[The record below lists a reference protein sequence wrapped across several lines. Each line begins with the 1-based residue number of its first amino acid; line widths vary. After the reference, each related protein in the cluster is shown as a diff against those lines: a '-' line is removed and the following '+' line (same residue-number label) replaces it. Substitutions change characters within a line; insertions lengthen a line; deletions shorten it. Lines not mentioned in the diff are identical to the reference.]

1 MIPTAEEVRRMSID
15 ARGTQRPPAPAPAS
29 PPAQPAPA
37 VPPAPARA
45 HSASKKPGATGGA
58 WLVPVAIIVLIV
70 ALTLAGVLIIRGMRR
85 AAHSTSAPAPTSVVS
100 VSAIDGGERL

>member
-15 ARGTQRPPAPAPAS
+15 ARGTQRPPAPA
-29 PPAQPAPA
+29 

-45 HSASKKPGATGGA
+45 HSASKKPGVTGGT

-85 AAHSTSAPAPTSVVS
+85 AHPTSAPAPTSVVS

>member
-15 ARGTQRPPAPAPAS
+15 ARGTQRPPAPTP

-85 AAHSTSAPAPTSVVS
+85 AHPTSAPAPTSVVS
-100 VSAIDGGERL
+100 VSVTDGGERL

>member
-15 ARGTQRPPAPAPAS
+15 ARGTQRPPAPTP
-29 PPAQPAPA
+29 PPAQPVPA

-45 HSASKKPGATGGA
+45 HSASKKPGATGGV

-85 AAHSTSAPAPTSVVS
+85 AHPTSAPASTSVVS
-100 VSAIDGGERL
+100 VPAIDGGERL

>member
-15 ARGTQRPPAPAPAS
+15 ARGTQRPPAPTT
-29 PPAQPAPA
+29 PPEQPAPA

-45 HSASKKPGATGGA
+45 LSASKKPGATGGT

-85 AAHSTSAPAPTSVVS
+85 AHPTSTPAPTSVVS
-100 VSAIDGGERL
+100 VFAVDGGERL

>member
-15 ARGTQRPPAPAPAS
+15 ARGTQRPPAPTPL
-29 PPAQPAPA
+29 PAQPVPA

-45 HSASKKPGATGGA
+45 HSASKKPGVTGGT

-85 AAHSTSAPAPTSVVS
+85 AHPTSAPAPTSVVS
-100 VSAIDGGERL
+100 VSATDGGERL

>member
-15 ARGTQRPPAPAPAS
+15 ARGTQRPPAPA
-29 PPAQPAPA
+29 

-45 HSASKKPGATGGA
+45 HSASKMPGATGGA

-85 AAHSTSAPAPTSVVS
+85 AHPTSAPAPTSVVS
-100 VSAIDGGERL
+100 VFAVDGGERL

>member
-1 MIPTAEEVRRMSID
+1 MIPTVEEVRRMSID
-15 ARGTQRPPAPAPAS
+15 ARGTQHPPAPTS

-45 HSASKKPGATGGA
+45 HSASKKLGATGGA

-70 ALTLAGVLIIRGMRR
+70 ALTLAGVVIIRGMHR
-85 AAHSTSAPAPTSVVS
+85 AHPTSAPAPTSVVS
-100 VSAIDGGERL
+100 VSATDGGERL

>member
-15 ARGTQRPPAPAPAS
+15 ARGTQRPPAPTT
-29 PPAQPAPA
+29 
-37 VPPAPARA
+37 PPAPARA
-45 HSASKKPGATGGA
+45 HSALKKPGATGGA

-85 AAHSTSAPAPTSVVS
+85 AHPTSAPAPTSVVS
-100 VSAIDGGERL
+100 VSVTDGGERL

>member
-15 ARGTQRPPAPAPAS
+15 ARGTQRPPAPTT
-29 PPAQPAPA
+29 PPEQPAPA

-45 HSASKKPGATGGA
+45 LSASKKPGATGGT

-70 ALTLAGVLIIRGMRR
+70 ALTLAG
-85 AAHSTSAPAPTSVVS
+85 AHPTSAPAPTSVVS
-100 VSAIDGGERL
+100 VFAVDGGERL

>member
-15 ARGTQRPPAPAPAS
+15 ARGTQRPPAPTT
-29 PPAQPAPA
+29 PPEQPAPA

-45 HSASKKPGATGGA
+45 LSASKKPGAAGGT

-85 AAHSTSAPAPTSVVS
+85 AHPTSAPAPTSVVS
-100 VSAIDGGERL
+100 VFAVDGGERL

>member
-1 MIPTAEEVRRMSID
+1 MIPTVEEVRRMSID
-15 ARGTQRPPAPAPAS
+15 ARGTQRPPAPTTLPE
-29 PPAQPAPA
+29 QPAPA

-45 HSASKKPGATGGA
+45 LSASKKPGATGGA

-85 AAHSTSAPAPTSVVS
+85 AHPTSAPAPTSVVS
-100 VSAIDGGERL
+100 VFAVDGGERL

>member
-1 MIPTAEEVRRMSID
+1 MIPTVEEVRRMSID
-15 ARGTQRPPAPAPAS
+15 ARGTQRPPAPTP
-29 PPAQPAPA
+29 PPAQPVPA

-70 ALTLAGVLIIRGMRR
+70 AFTLAGVLIIRGIRR
-85 AAHSTSAPAPTSVVS
+85 AHPTSAPAPTAVVS
-100 VSAIDGGERL
+100 ISVTDGGERL

>member
-1 MIPTAEEVRRMSID
+1 MIPTVEEVRRMSID
-15 ARGTQRPPAPAPAS
+15 ARGTQHPPAPTS

-37 VPPAPARA
+37 APPTPARA

-70 ALTLAGVLIIRGMRR
+70 ALTLVGVVIIRGMHR
-85 AAHSTSAPAPTSVVS
+85 AHPTSAPAPTSVVS
-100 VSAIDGGERL
+100 VSATDGGERL

>member
-15 ARGTQRPPAPAPAS
+15 ARGTQRPLCLRPPLGHS
-29 PPAQPAPA
+29 PHRKSQEP
-37 VPPAPARA
+37 R
-45 HSASKKPGATGGA
+45 GGT

-85 AAHSTSAPAPTSVVS
+85 AHPTSAPAPTSVVS
-100 VSAIDGGERL
+100 VFAVDGGERL

>member
-1 MIPTAEEVRRMSID
+1 MIPTVEEVRRMSID
-15 ARGTQRPPAPAPAS
+15 ARGTQRPPV
-29 PPAQPAPA
+29 PA

>member
-15 ARGTQRPPAPAPAS
+15 ARGTQRP
-29 PPAQPAPA
+29 PAPA

-85 AAHSTSAPAPTSVVS
+85 AHPTSAPAPTSVVS
-100 VSAIDGGERL
+100 VFAVDGGEWL

>member
-15 ARGTQRPPAPAPAS
+15 ARGTQCPPAPTT

-37 VPPAPARA
+37 APPAPAQA

-58 WLVPVAIIVLIV
+58 WLVPLAIIVLIV
-70 ALTLAGVLIIRGMRR
+70 AFTLAGVLIIRGIRR
-85 AAHSTSAPAPTSVVS
+85 AHPTSAPAPTSVVS
-100 VSAIDGGERL
+100 VSVTDGGERL

>member
-15 ARGTQRPPAPAPAS
+15 ARGTQRPPAPT
-29 PPAQPAPA
+29 PPPSQPAPA

-70 ALTLAGVLIIRGMRR
+70 AFTLAGVLIIRGIRR
-85 AAHSTSAPAPTSVVS
+85 AHPASAPAPTSVVS
-100 VSAIDGGERL
+100 VSVTDGGERL

>member
-1 MIPTAEEVRRMSID
+1 MIPTVEEVRRMSID
-15 ARGTQRPPAPAPAS
+15 ARGTQRPTAPTTL
-29 PPAQPAPA
+29 PAQPAPA

-45 HSASKKPGATGGA
+45 RSASKKPGSTGGA

-70 ALTLAGVLIIRGMRR
+70 AFTLAGVLIIRVVQRM
-85 AAHSTSAPAPTSVVS
+85 HPTSAPASTSVVS

>member
-1 MIPTAEEVRRMSID
+1 MIPTVEEVRRMSID
-15 ARGTQRPPAPAPAS
+15 ARGTQRPPAPTPT
-29 PPAQPAPA
+29 PAQSVPA

-70 ALTLAGVLIIRGMRR
+70 AFTLAGVLIIRGMRR
-85 AAHSTSAPAPTSVVS
+85 AHPTSAPAPTSVVS
-100 VSAIDGGERL
+100 VSVIDGGERL

>member
-15 ARGTQRPPAPAPAS
+15 ARGTQRPPAPTP

-37 VPPAPARA
+37 APPAPARA
-45 HSASKKPGATGGA
+45 HSASKKPGATGGS

-70 ALTLAGVLIIRGMRR
+70 ALTLVGVLIIRGMRR
-85 AAHSTSAPAPTSVVS
+85 AHPTSAPAPTSVVS

>member
-15 ARGTQRPPAPAPAS
+15 ARGTQRPPAPTP
-29 PPAQPAPA
+29 PPAQPVPA

-45 HSASKKPGATGGA
+45 HSASKKPGVTGGT

-85 AAHSTSAPAPTSVVS
+85 AHPTSAPAPTSVVS

>member
-15 ARGTQRPPAPAPAS
+15 ARGTQRPPAPA
-29 PPAQPAPA
+29 

-45 HSASKKPGATGGA
+45 HSASKEPGATGGA

-85 AAHSTSAPAPTSVVS
+85 AHPTSAPAPTSVVS
-100 VSAIDGGERL
+100 VSASVGGERL

>member
-15 ARGTQRPPAPAPAS
+15 ARGTQPSPAPAS
-29 PPAQPAPA
+29 PPAQPAPT

-45 HSASKKPGATGGA
+45 HSASKKPGAAGGT
-58 WLVPVAIIVLIV
+58 WLVPMAIIVLII

-85 AAHSTSAPAPTSVVS
+85 AHPTSAPAPTSVVS
-100 VSAIDGGERL
+100 ISATDGGERL

>member
-15 ARGTQRPPAPAPAS
+15 ARGTQRPPAPTS
-29 PPAQPAPA
+29 PPAQPVPA

-45 HSASKKPGATGGA
+45 LSASKKPGATGGA

-85 AAHSTSAPAPTSVVS
+85 THPTSAPASASVVS
-100 VSAIDGGERL
+100 VPTIDGGDRL

>member
-15 ARGTQRPPAPAPAS
+15 ARGTQRPPAPTP
-29 PPAQPAPA
+29 PPAQPTPA

-45 HSASKKPGATGGA
+45 HSASKKRGATGGA
-58 WLVPVAIIVLIV
+58 WLVPLAIIVLIV
-70 ALTLAGVLIIRGMRR
+70 ALTLAGVLIIRGIRR
-85 AAHSTSAPAPTSVVS
+85 AHPTSAPAPTPVVS

>member
-15 ARGTQRPPAPAPAS
+15 ARGTQRPPAPTP
-29 PPAQPAPA
+29 PPAQPTPA

-45 HSASKKPGATGGA
+45 HSASKKPGATGGS

-85 AAHSTSAPAPTSVVS
+85 AHPTSAPAPTSIVS
-100 VSAIDGGERL
+100 ISAIDGGRP

>member
-15 ARGTQRPPAPAPAS
+15 ARGTQRPPAPTP

-85 AAHSTSAPAPTSVVS
+85 AHPTSAPAPTSVVS
-100 VSAIDGGERL
+100 VPASVGGERL

>member
-1 MIPTAEEVRRMSID
+1 MIPTVEEVRRMSID
-15 ARGTQRPPAPAPAS
+15 ARGTQHPPAPTS

-70 ALTLAGVLIIRGMRR
+70 ALTLVGVVIIRGMHR
-85 AAHSTSAPAPTSVVS
+85 AHPTSAPAPTSVVS
-100 VSAIDGGERL
+100 VSATDGGERL

>member
-1 MIPTAEEVRRMSID
+1 MIPTVEEVRRMSID
-15 ARGTQRPPAPAPAS
+15 ARGTQRPPAPTPT
-29 PPAQPAPA
+29 PAQPVPA

-70 ALTLAGVLIIRGMRR
+70 AFTLAGVLIIRGIRR
-85 AAHSTSAPAPTSVVS
+85 AHPTSAPAPTSVVS
-100 VSAIDGGERL
+100 VSVIDGGERL

>member
-15 ARGTQRPPAPAPAS
+15 ARGTQRPPAPTP
-29 PPAQPAPA
+29 
-37 VPPAPARA
+37 PPAPARA

-85 AAHSTSAPAPTSVVS
+85 AHPTSAPAPTSVVS
-100 VSAIDGGERL
+100 VSASVGGERL

>member
-15 ARGTQRPPAPAPAS
+15 ARGTQRPPAPTP

-37 VPPAPARA
+37 VPPAPARTR
-45 HSASKKPGATGGA
+45 STPKKPGATGGS

-70 ALTLAGVLIIRGMRR
+70 ALALAGVLIIRVMQRM
-85 AAHSTSAPAPTSVVS
+85 HPTSAPAPTSVVS
-100 VSAIDGGERL
+100 VSASVGGERL